1 MDAFSSYLDKAG
13 MALRYGFG
21 LPRFFLK
28 PLSLAE
34 CYALVRRRVEE
45 REVNFLAQLRRA
57 VYSNPRSP
65 YYKLLRH
72 ADCAYGDLEGIVRQ
86 KGLEKTL
93 RKLSD
98 AGVYISIEEYK
109 GRKPVERP
117 GLSLQTKPEDFDNP
131 HVAAVREET
140 SSGSRSKGVRNRL
153 DFGYLADEAA
163 AAGVMFD
170 NLGFYGGPFVLCH
183 NIIAVFLVSTKG
195 GTAPTKWFMPL
206 SGKRNKLASYYGVMV
221 GKSLGYPI
229 PWPERFTRQEAD
241 HVAQWLAQE
250 KRTVPRMIVWTSASS
265 AVRICL
271 AARESGL
278 DISGTHFIT
287 GSEPLTRAR
296 EQTIRAARC
305 TATARYASTE
315 TGRMGY
321 GCTNST
327 EDDVHVLKGAVA
339 VTQQARRVGS
349 TGVTVNALRITSL
362 LPTAPKILI
371 NLEIGD
377 YGTLE
382 TRRCGCKF
390 DELGLTD
397 HLSHIRSYEKLTSE
411 GMTFFAG
418 DLVRV
423 LEEVLPS
430 RFGGGPLDYQAIE
443 EEGKDGLSHLN
454 LIVSPKVGKIE
465 EKMLVRTV
473 LEELTRNGGPSQMM
487 ARVWKEAGTVQVR
500 REEPRPTKGGKVFS
514 FQVETKQAGQEFQNL

>member
-1 MDAFSSYLDKAG
+1 MEPSFPYLDKAK

-45 REVNFLAQLRRA
+45 REENFLERVRRG
-57 VYSNPRSP
+57 VYSNPGSP

-72 ADCAYGDLEGIVRQ
+72 ADCAYGDLEGMVRQ

-93 RKLSD
+93 KKLSD
-98 AGVYISIEEYK
+98 AGVYITIEEYK
-109 GRKPVERP
+109 GRKPVERS
-117 GLSLQTKPEDFDNP
+117 GLSFQTRPEDFDNP

-265 AVRICL
+265 AVRIAS
-271 AARESGL
+271 AARERGL
-278 DISGTHFIT
+278 DISGTHFIA
-287 GSEPLTRAR
+287 GSEPLTPVR
-296 EQTIRAARC
+296 ERIIRSAGC
-305 TATARYASTE
+305 TVTARYACTE
-315 TGRMGY
+315 IGRMGY
-321 GCTNST
+321 GCLHATGF
-327 EDDVHVLKGAVA
+327 DVHILKGTVA
-339 VTQQARRVGS
+339 VTQQAREVGA
-349 TGVTVNALRITSL
+349 TGVTVDALRITSL
-362 LPTAPKILI
+362 LSGAPKILI
-371 NLEIGD
+371 NMETGD

-382 TRRCGCKF
+382 ARACGCKF
-390 DELGLTD
+390 DEVGLTD
-397 HLSHIRSYEKLTSE
+397 HLSQIRSFEKLTSE

-418 DLVRV
+418 DLARIV
-423 LEEVLPS
+423 EEQLPS
-430 RFGGGPLDYQAIE
+430 KFGGSPLDYQAIE
-443 EEGKDGLSHLN
+443 EQGKNGLSYLAI
-454 LIVSPKVGKIE
+454 LVSPKVGGVNE
-465 EKMLVRTV
+465 ALLVSTV
-473 LEELTRNGGPSQMM
+473 LEELRKARGDSGRMM
-487 ARVWKEAGTVQVR
+487 AAVWQEAGTVKVR
-500 REEPRPTKGGKVFS
+500 REEPHPTKGGKVFS
-514 FQVETKQAGQEFQNL
+514 FQVESR